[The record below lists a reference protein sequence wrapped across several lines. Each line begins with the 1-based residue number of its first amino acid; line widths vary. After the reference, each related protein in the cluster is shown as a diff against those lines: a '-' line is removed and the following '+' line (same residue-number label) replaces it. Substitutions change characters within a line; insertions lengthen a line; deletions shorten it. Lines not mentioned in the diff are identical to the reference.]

1 MNQLVNT
8 IREIVRQDPKPDGSQ
23 SLVIVLLLA
32 DNSKASMT
40 KVIDVLEKGA
50 KDLFDNGYLNLVIS
64 PFDSNPEILFEIM
77 NSNIKEQSK
86 LITMMNYRLSFVYRY
101 CAGVAKNA
109 MIIESNVIV
118 TEGAVSTIY
127 KEIQKMIDTT
137 LQIDFAGDLLLGKLY
152 NGKYLPRIYATFYAM
167 AQLAGHSAIMRAI
180 KDTSVHTSKMQYK
193 GSEIFKYPAPLLTGV
208 NPPAIVTS
216 TLEVVH
222 GHDAN
227 VVYSGKGFSWFHSGS
242 KGGLVTVTLKEAADI
257 KEIYVE
263 TGLDSLKRDAIPDAV
278 LELSYDKDI
287 DSHQCVKYEVAAS
300 FQNIASVH
308 ISASNNNTA
317 ANAFLTKPIHCI
329 QIRLTENN
337 KDWLAIRQFV
347 VRK

>member
-1 MNQLVNT
+1 MKT

-23 SLVIVLLLA
+23 SLVIVLLLV

-40 KVIDVLEKGA
+40 KVIDVLEKET
-50 KDLFDNGYLNLVIS
+50 KELFDNGYLHLVIS

-77 NSNIKEQSK
+77 NSDIKEQSK
-86 LITMMNYRLSFVYRY
+86 LITMMNYRLSFMYRY

-109 MIIESNVIV
+109 MVIESNIIV
-118 TEGAVSTIY
+118 TDGAIRTIY

-137 LQIDFAGDLLLGKLY
+137 LEVDFAGDLLLGKLY

-180 KDTSVHTSKMQYK
+180 KDTSVHTNKMQYK
-193 GSEIFKYPAPLLTGV
+193 GGEIFKYPAPSLEGI
-208 NPPAIVTS
+208 NPPATVTS

-222 GHDAN
+222 DHDAN
-227 VVYSGKGFSWFHSGS
+227 VVYSGKGFSWFHSSS
-242 KGGLVTVTLKEAADI
+242 KGGLVTVTLKEPANI

-278 LELSYDKDI
+278 LELSYEKDI
-287 DSHQCVKYEVAAS
+287 DSHQCVRYEVAGS
-300 FQNIASVH
+300 FKNTASVH
-308 ISASNNNTA
+308 ISASNNNTKTR
-317 ANAFLTKPIHCI
+317 AFLAKPIHCI

-337 KDWLAIRQFV
+337 KDWAAIKQFV